1 MNKQSNIKMNKK
13 WFITEWKRA
22 AAMLPA
28 ILKKAVLLVLVLGLA
43 AGAAAFCVTAGK
55 QARDDRLMRVGYA
68 AADNA
73 LTDMAVAYVQ
83 EMESV
88 KALCTLERVS
98 EEEGLAL
105 LQEGTLAALVVL
117 PENVVE
123 DIISGQNTP
132 VTVYLSTG
140 NVLDSG
146 KLGNLKSLLF
156 EELANAAVGML
167 ETAQAEIY
175 AVQYVIGDSSETDQ
189 ALVQKV
195 YDDINRFN
203 IGAAAGRENL
213 FRTKMVSVTEND
225 TYVIYY
231 GSALLAVY
239 MLLAGLFFGG
249 FFCHSELWRTILE
262 KRLGA
267 SRLWQV
273 ICGFSAGLLPMAVT
287 GLLPFAALILPF
299 VRERLHVELSF
310 GVVGLMLLIMA
321 FGVLYF
327 MLIYRIF
334 GEKRNALLAIGLLAL
349 IQAYLSG
356 CIVPSA
362 LLPDLAYNVGKYL
375 PASFIK
381 SAFTV
386 VLSGDGQKFTFA
398 ALGLLA
404 WSAVFLVLNFVQAY
418 FAVFCY
424 DNSFHRAGQKKVKT
438 LFVPPV
444 TWILFKRM
452 LFRKS
457 ILISLVLMTVVS
469 VLIARLEEQS
479 DTTFLV
485 AVFDEGG
492 VYEELL
498 SAHDGLVRFRMCES
512 EDEVERLVQKD
523 EAECG
528 YVLPKTLTKDIA
540 AGRANRLVTVY
551 EDVDSVCVPIVN
563 EVLFE
568 MLFRHASFMWYQD
581 YMSEFRADFALIE
594 KAFSSQIAEGKT
606 FGIELVT
613 VGEDGA
619 VNVVSE
625 ENRTY
630 PIAAVAVAAVLLC
643 GVQGFWIAMEDGRKG
658 RFYKCGRVKL
668 TVLTTL
674 LPVLAAAL
682 LGVVLVGLL

>member
-1 MNKQSNIKMNKK
+1 MNKKMNKK
-13 WFITEWKRA
+13 WFIAEWKRA
-22 AAMLPA
+22 GA
-28 ILKKAVLLVLVLGLA
+28 ILPVILKRAVLLVLVIGLV
-43 AGAAAFCVTAGK
+43 AGAAAFCVTAGR
-55 QARDDRLMRVGYA
+55 QAQDERLMRVGYVA
-68 AADNA
+68 SDNA

-83 EMESV
+83 EMESI

-105 LQEGTLAALVVL
+105 LQEGALTALVML

-123 DIISGQNTP
+123 EIISGQNTP
-132 VTVYLSTG
+132 VTVYLSAG
-140 NVLDSG
+140 NALDSRE
-146 KLGNLKSLLF
+146 LGNLKSLLF
-156 EELANAAVGML
+156 QELANSAVGML

-175 AVQYVIGDSSETDQ
+175 AVQYVIGDLYETDQ
-189 ALVQKV
+189 ALVQKL

-213 FRTKMVSVTEND
+213 FRTRTVSVTEND

-231 GSALLAVY
+231 GSALLTIY

-273 ICGFSAGLLPMAVT
+273 ICGFFAGLLPMSVT

-299 VRERLHVELSF
+299 VREQLHMELTL
-310 GVVGLMLLIMA
+310 GVVVLLFLIMA

-362 LLPDLAYNVGKYL
+362 LLPDLAYNIGKYL

-386 VLSGDGQKFTFA
+386 VLSGEGQKLTSA

-404 WSAVFLVLNFVQAY
+404 WCAVLLVLHFVQAY
-418 FAVFCY
+418 LGVLCY
-424 DNSFHRAGQKKVKT
+424 DNSFKGAGRKEMKT

-444 TWILFKRM
+444 AWVLLKRM

-457 ILISLVLMTVVS
+457 ILISLVLMMVIS

-479 DTTFLV
+479 DTTFSV

-492 VYEELL
+492 MYEELL
-498 SAHDGLVRFRMCES
+498 LEHDGLVRFRMCES
-512 EDEVERLVQKD
+512 AVEVERLVLKD
-523 EAECG
+523 EVECG
-528 YVLPKTLTKDIA
+528 YVLPETLTKDIV
-540 AGRANRLVTVY
+540 AGRANRSVTVY

-563 EVLFE
+563 EVLFDV
-568 MLFRHASFMWYQD
+568 LFRHASLTWYQD
-581 YMSEFRADFALIE
+581 YMSEFRVDSALIE
-594 KAFSSQIAEGKT
+594 KTFSSQITEGKT

-613 VGEDGA
+613 VGQDGA

-625 ENRTY
+625 ENGTY
-630 PIAAVAVAAVLLC
+630 PIAVVTVVAVLLC

-658 RFYKCGRVKL
+658 RFYKRGKVKL
-668 TVLTTL
+668 TVLTTI
-674 LPVLAAAL
+674 LPMLAAAV
-682 LGVVLVGLL
+682 LGGGLLLWVYG